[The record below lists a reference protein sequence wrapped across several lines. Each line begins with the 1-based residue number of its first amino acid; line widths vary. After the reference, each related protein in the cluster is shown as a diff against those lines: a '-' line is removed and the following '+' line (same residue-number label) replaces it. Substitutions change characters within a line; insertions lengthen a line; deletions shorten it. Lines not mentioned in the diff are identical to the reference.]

1 MSHKRSQA
9 LRNKDQRSL
18 EIGSIVMKEKQVGR
32 LDLSLYEAFQPTH
45 RSSVDLSREEICMGA
60 PGAKCGLPV
69 GDDDEGVECD
79 MCHRWYHSTCQGVT
93 SGAYKALQEH
103 PEILILAWIC
113 KECKTKIKE
122 DKNKK
127 KENEKL
133 EEKIDA
139 LMDIVKDQ
147 TRIIRKSTEEHE
159 EVLRELGELQGRNFN
174 TLHEQNEAI
183 NSRIERMTG
192 SSTGEKKETEKTYAD
207 VAKKTCEQI
216 ISTLGAKLDVLP
228 KVDMIAEDIKKV
240 IKTRESEDRATNI
253 LVHNVPESR
262 SEKTEVRKEEDL
274 KKFKEIA
281 EALGVSNIEVK
292 SDVRLR
298 RHTETTGN
306 SQSEVQGNKP
316 RIMMLKLC
324 SKEEVDTLYRRRFD
338 LKSKGIENTYITKDL
353 DPEEREKQR
362 KLREEWIK
370 KGKDTHVI
378 YRGKVVVRKG
388 NKHQK

>member
-1 MSHKRSQA
+1 
-9 LRNKDQRSL
+9 
-18 EIGSIVMKEKQVGR
+18 MKEKQVGR

-45 RSSVDLSREEICMGA
+45 RSSVDLSKEEICMGA

-69 GDDDEGVECD
+69 GDDDEGVGCD
-79 MCHRWYHSTCQGVT
+79 MCHRWYHGACQGVT
-93 SGAYKALQEH
+93 TGAYKALQEH
-103 PEILILAWIC
+103 PEVLAWIC
-113 KECKTKIKE
+113 KDCKTKIKE
-122 DKNKK
+122 DNNKK
-127 KENEKL
+127 KENKKL

-147 TRIIRKSTEEHE
+147 TRVIRKTTEEHE

-183 NSRIERMTG
+183 NSRVEKMAG

-281 EALGVSNIEVK
+281 EALRGFQ
-292 SDVRLR
+292 
-298 RHTETTGN
+298 T
-306 SQSEVQGNKP
+306 
-316 RIMMLKLC
+316 LK
-324 SKEEVDTLYRRRFD
+324 
-338 LKSKGIENTYITKDL
+338 
-353 DPEEREKQR
+353 
-362 KLREEWIK
+362 
-370 KGKDTHVI
+370 
-378 YRGKVVVRKG
+378 
-388 NKHQK
+388 